1 MHIENQVYT
10 IKPEQK
16 QEGLPLEV
24 TITRIDEEAGTI
36 LLESDQGTY
45 KSTLEILDTFYSLK
59 KEVTSEE
66 IPALAVRSI
75 DELLCLFDIFAAS
88 HDPLSGIQV
97 KTKLLLLK
105 ESLSKLTIAKPE
117 VKSLLGQKID

>member
-45 KSTLEILDTFYSLK
+45 KSTFEILDTFYSLK
-59 KEVTSEE
+59 REITTEE
-66 IPALAVRSI
+66 IPSIAVKAV

-97 KTKLLLLK
+97 KTKLLALR
-105 ESLSKLTIAKPE
+105 ESLSKLVIAKTE